1 MAKKIVLMVDDDRRT
16 VDLVKLYLERDNYQ
30 VLTAYDGLEALAKAK
45 EARPDL
51 IVLDL
56 MLPGL
61 DGVSIC
67 RQLREISSVPIIM
80 LTARTTEQDR
90 IAGLDSGADD
100 YMTKPFSP
108 RELMARIRAV
118 LRRIADESLESPPA
132 PLDCGPIHIDPS
144 AREVTVNGRPVELT
158 RIEFQLLL
166 TLAAEPGRV
175 FERNQLI
182 SKVFGYDYEGFDR
195 VVDVHIHRLRRK
207 LQPDNEKSNLIQ
219 SIYGEGYRLLKTAT
233 A

>member
-1 MAKKIVLMVDDDRRT
+1 MAKKTILMVDDDRRT

-30 VLTAYDGLEALAKAK
+30 VITSYDGLDAVAKAK
-45 EARPDL
+45 AAKPDL

-61 DGVSIC
+61 DGLSIC
-67 RQLREISSVPIIM
+67 RQLRELSSVPIIM

-90 IAGLDSGADD
+90 VAGLDSGADD
-100 YMTKPFSP
+100 YLTKPFSP
-108 RELMARIRAV
+108 RELMARVRAV
-118 LRRIADESLESPPA
+118 LRRIADENLASPPA
-132 PLDCGPIHIDPS
+132 PIDYGPIHVNP
-144 AREVTVNGRPVELT
+144 ATREVTAGGRPVELT

-166 TLAAEPGRV
+166 TFLAEPGRI
-175 FERNQLI
+175 FGRDQLI

-195 VVDVHIHRLRRK
+195 VVDVHVHRLRRK
-207 LQPDNEKSNLIQ
+207 LEPDSEKSTFIQ
-219 SIYGEGYRLLKTAT
+219 SIYGEGYRLAKPEA

>member
-1 MAKKIVLMVDDDRRT
+1 MAKKTVLMVDDDHRT
-16 VDLVKLYLERDNYQ
+16 VELVKLYLERDNYQ
-30 VLTAYDGLEALAKAK
+30 VITAYDGLDALAKAK
-45 EARPDL
+45 AAKPDL

-67 RQLREISSVPIIM
+67 RQLRELFSVPIIM

-90 IAGLDSGADD
+90 VVGLDSGADD

-118 LRRIADESLESPPA
+118 LRRMADESLASPPA
-132 PLDCGPIHIDPS
+132 PIDCGPIHINPVS
-144 AREVTVNGRPVELT
+144 REVTVNARPVELT
-158 RIEFQLLL
+158 RIEFQILW
-166 TLAAEPGRV
+166 TLAGEPGRI
-175 FERNQLI
+175 FGRDQLI

-195 VVDVHIHRLRRK
+195 VVDVHVHRLRRK
-207 LQPDNEKSNLIQ
+207 LEPDNDKSTLIQ
-219 SIYGEGYRLLKTAT
+219 SIYGEGYRLSKPKPA
-233 A
+233 